1 MILVFYHILKLVIVH
16 IAEHYYKTYPIK
28 YIQIKGGKMKIHITA
43 VIDSPMTKE
52 EHEATLTEIG
62 MTQEEFI
69 KSLYSEIECGIC
81 KGYCSKNEVVVVK
94 NVQVN
99 F

>member
-1 MILVFYHILKLVIVH
+1 M
-16 IAEHYYKTYPIK
+16 KT
-28 YIQIKGGKMKIHITA
+28 HVTL

-52 EHEATLTEIG
+52 EHERTLTELGIEN
-62 MTQEEFI
+62 QAFI
-69 KSLYSEIECGIC
+69 DSLYSEIEAGIER
-81 KGYCSKNEVVVVK
+81 GYCSKTECVKVK

>member
-1 MILVFYHILKLVIVH
+1 
-16 IAEHYYKTYPIK
+16 
-28 YIQIKGGKMKIHITA
+28 MKIHISA

-52 EHEATLTEIG
+52 EHETTLAALG

-69 KSLYSEIECGIC
+69 KSLYTEIECGIC
-81 KGYCSKNEVVVVK
+81 KGYCSANEIVVVK

>member
-1 MILVFYHILKLVIVH
+1 
-16 IAEHYYKTYPIK
+16 
-28 YIQIKGGKMKIHITA
+28 MKIHITA

-52 EHEATLTEIG
+52 EHEATLAELGIEN
-62 MTQEEFI
+62 QAFI
-69 KSLYSEIECGIC
+69 DSLYSEIEAGIC
-81 KGYCSKNEVVVVK
+81 KGYCSANEVVLVK